1 MDAYNDQKGKGRAC
15 SPNKSIKKK
24 PAVCP
29 ECLQSR
35 RIPILFAFRP
45 YRIEKVNVSYIA
57 AKHSTPGNER
67 SFYQLSALV
76 FNLREGKCL
85 KHLHLPQFVKR

>member
-1 MDAYNDQKGKGRAC
+1 MIKKGRVGHA
-15 SPNKSIKKK
+15 PQIKVFEKK

-57 AKHSTPGNER
+57 AKHSTSGNER
-67 SFYQLSALV
+67 SFYQLGALV
-76 FNLREGKCL
+76 FNLCEGKCL
-85 KHLHLPQFVKR
+85 KHPHLPQFVKR